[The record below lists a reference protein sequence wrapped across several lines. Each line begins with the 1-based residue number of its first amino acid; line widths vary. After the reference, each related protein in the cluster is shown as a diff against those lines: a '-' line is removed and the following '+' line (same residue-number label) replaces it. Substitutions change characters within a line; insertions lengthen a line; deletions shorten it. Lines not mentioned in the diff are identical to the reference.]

1 MSCPKTPHILQ
12 EYFADDLAPLA
23 KEEIDNHLL
32 QCADCSNEL
41 EVLMLTQS
49 RLADWQEQRVP
60 HWDRGVEL
68 FRREHRVET
77 RSGAWFSSWQWMP
90 TAASFAMLC
99 LLIFNTTVSVG
110 EGGFAV
116 SFGSGE
122 GNLDVML
129 AEFEEEQRNEME
141 SLIARF
147 ETRQDANNL
156 QLMQAVMSQT
166 QQATVENI
174 DQIYAYFEEQRRQ
187 DMQLMSQG
195 YQQLADSDYATIQSL
210 QELAQFVSYQNVQ

>member
-41 EVLMLTQS
+41 EVLLLAQSQLT
-49 RLADWQEQRVP
+49 DWQERQVP

-68 FRREHRVET
+68 FRREHRVEAQ
-77 RSGAWFSSWQWMP
+77 SGSSLSGWQWMP

-99 LLIFNTTVSVG
+99 LLIFNTTVSIG
-110 EGGFAV
+110 EGGFTV

-122 GNLDVML
+122 TNLDL
-129 AEFEEEQRNEME
+129 TLSEFEEEQRNDIE

-147 ETRQDANNL
+147 ESRQDANNL
-156 QLMQAVMSQT
+156 QLMQAVVSQT

>member
-23 KEEIDNHLL
+23 KEEIENHLL
-32 QCADCSNEL
+32 QCEDCSNEL
-41 EVLMLTQS
+41 EVLMLAQS
-49 RLADWQEQRVP
+49 QLNDWQEQRVP

-68 FRREHRVET
+68 FRREHRADT
-77 RSGAWFSSWQWMP
+77 NSGSWFSNWQWMP

-99 LLIFNTTVSVG
+99 LLLFNTTVSVG
-110 EGGFAV
+110 DGGFTV
-116 SFGSGE
+116 SFGSESGE
-122 GNLDVML
+122 LDVVL
-129 AEFEEEQRNEME
+129 AEFEQAQRDEME

-147 ETRQDANNL
+147 ESRQDANNL

-195 YQQLADSDYATIQSL
+195 YQQLADSDFATIQSL
-210 QELAQFVSYQNVQ
+210 QELAQFVSYQTVQ

>member
-23 KEEIDNHLL
+23 KEEIENHLL
-32 QCADCSNEL
+32 QCEDCSNEL
-41 EVLMLTQS
+41 EVLMLAQS
-49 RLADWQEQRVP
+49 QLNDWQEQRVP

-68 FRREHRVET
+68 FRREHRAESS
-77 RSGAWFSSWQWMP
+77 SGSWFSNWQWMP

-99 LLIFNTTVSVG
+99 LLLFNTTVSVG
-110 EGGFAV
+110 DGGFTV
-116 SFGSGE
+116 SFGSESGE
-122 GNLDVML
+122 LDAVL
-129 AEFEEEQRNEME
+129 AEFDRAQRDEME

-147 ETRQDANNL
+147 ESRQDANNL

-195 YQQLADSDYATIQSL
+195 YQQLADSDFATIQSL
-210 QELAQFVSYQNVQ
+210 QELAQFVSYQTVQ